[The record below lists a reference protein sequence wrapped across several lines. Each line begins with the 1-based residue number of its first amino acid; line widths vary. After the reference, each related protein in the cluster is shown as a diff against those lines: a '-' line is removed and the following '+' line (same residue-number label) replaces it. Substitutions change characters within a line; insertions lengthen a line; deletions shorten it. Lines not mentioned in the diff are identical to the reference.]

1 MKTKSLT
8 PVFTQ
13 SIPAGIEP
21 GRLYVSM
28 LYETAVH
35 LCACGC
41 GTKVVTPF
49 GPHDW
54 AITFDGTV
62 SLRPSVGNG
71 QQACR
76 SHYYIR
82 SDRIEWL
89 PSISR
94 RAALSATARDR
105 AAHAQLPTPFVPKPW
120 WRRGLDRIRRTDRG
134 TRQERRS

>member
-1 MKTKSLT
+1 MKSKSLD
-8 PVFTQ
+8 PVFTE
-13 SIPAGIEP
+13 SIPANLEQGN
-21 GRLYVSM
+21 LYVSM

-49 GPHDW
+49 GTHDW

-76 SHYYIR
+76 SHYYVR
-82 SDRIEWL
+82 SNRIEWL
-89 PSISR
+89 PPISR
-94 RAALSATARDR
+94 RATLSAAVRDR
-105 AAHAQLPTPFVPKPW
+105 AAHTRQATLPAPKPW
-120 WRRGLDRIRRTDRG
+120 WRRAWDSIRRTNR
-134 TRQERRS
+134 ENKA